1 VDDSRATLEYCVQE
15 LMETNAPAE
24 IAVAVVHNKLK
35 TKKGKLPENVTYF
48 AGENVE
54 DAWNCY
60 PWDAAAYGH
69 TIFEHEKLA
78 IECHAKFEQD
88 FPGKTVQ
95 PATPAT
101 PAATTPTTTPTNP
114 VAKQDPLE
122 KRRRQAAAD
131 GKVYFS
137 YAHVHAAMSSLAE
150 KIRAWNPDVMV
161 AIGGGG
167 FIPARMLRTE
177 IKVPIL
183 AVSLELY
190 DDATKTARKKVVKK
204 QWFDDTSGVGKLV
217 RGMRV
222 LVVDEV
228 DDSRA
233 TLEYCVQEL
242 METNAPAEIAV
253 AVVHNKLK
261 KKKGTLP
268 DNVTYFAGDN
278 VEDAWNC
285 YPWDAAAYSNTIF
298 KHEKLAI
305 ECHASD
311 CGKQ

>member
-1 VDDSRATLEYCVQE
+1 MGLPFIAEVSENNSTEKMNLHGKRSREE
-15 LMETNAPAE
+15 EETP
-24 IAVAVVHNKLK
+24 
-35 TKKGKLPENVTYF
+35 
-48 AGENVE
+48 
-54 DAWNCY
+54 
-60 PWDAAAYGH
+60 
-69 TIFEHEKLA
+69 
-78 IECHAKFEQD
+78 
-88 FPGKTVQ
+88 
-95 PATPAT
+95 
-101 PAATTPTTTPTNP
+101 TTPTSTTASGSPTTPTHP
-114 VAKQDPLE
+114 LEAAKQDPQE
-122 KRRRQAAAD
+122 KKRRQAAAD

-150 KIRAWNPDVMV
+150 KIRAWKPDVMV

-204 QWFDDTSGVGKLV
+204 QWFDETSGVGKLV

-268 DNVTYFAGDN
+268 ENVTYFAGEN

-285 YPWDAAAYSNTIF
+285 YPWDAAAYEHTIF
-298 KHEKLAI
+298 EHEKLAI

-311 CGKQ
+311 NGKQ

>member
-1 VDDSRATLEYCVQE
+1 MGVPFVADSEKSTEKMNLKRARDEE
-15 LMETNAPAE
+15 ETP
-24 IAVAVVHNKLK
+24 
-35 TKKGKLPENVTYF
+35 
-48 AGENVE
+48 
-54 DAWNCY
+54 
-60 PWDAAAYGH
+60 
-69 TIFEHEKLA
+69 
-78 IECHAKFEQD
+78 
-88 FPGKTVQ
+88 
-95 PATPAT
+95 
-101 PAATTPTTTPTNP
+101 TTPTPGTPTTASNSPTTPPNP
-114 VAKQDPLE
+114 LTAAKQDPQE
-122 KRRRQAAAD
+122 KKRRQAAAD

-150 KIRAWNPDVMV
+150 QILAWKPDVMV

-190 DDATKTARKKVVKK
+190 DDATKTARKRVVKK
-204 QWFDDTSGVGKLV
+204 QWFDETSGVGKLV

>member
-1 VDDSRATLEYCVQE
+1 MGVPVVQQGQN
-15 LMETNAPAE
+15 TN
-24 IAVAVVHNKLK
+24 
-35 TKKGKLPENVTYF
+35 
-48 AGENVE
+48 
-54 DAWNCY
+54 
-60 PWDAAAYGH
+60 
-69 TIFEHEKLA
+69 
-78 IECHAKFEQD
+78 
-88 FPGKTVQ
+88 
-95 PATPAT
+95 
-101 PAATTPTTTPTNP
+101 TTTATENANIMNKKRSREEEEVTSVTSTP
-114 VAKQDPLE
+114 VSGAKQDPQE
-122 KRRRQAAAD
+122 KKLRHAAAD
-131 GKVYFS
+131 GKIYFS

-150 KIRAWNPDVMV
+150 KVIAWKPDVMV

-204 QWFDDTSGVGKLV
+204 QWFDETSGVGKQV
-217 RGMRV
+217 RGKRV

-261 KKKGTLP
+261 PKKGTLP
-268 DNVTYFAGDN
+268 ENVTYFAGEN
-278 VEDAWNC
+278 VEPLWNC
-285 YPWDAAAYSNTIF
+285 YPWDCAAYGHTIF
-298 KHEKLAI
+298 EHEKLAL
-305 ECHASD
+305 ECHATKDEDANDSD
-311 CGKQ
+311 ASQ